1 MAFVLNCNYYKY
13 EYNSKNQH
21 HCQRYLRRVKIMNN
35 QNKNNQIII
44 YNTEDGE
51 TKIEVKMKNE
61 TVWLSQKQMAE
72 LFDCSVDNISLHLK
86 NIYFEGELAENS
98 TTEESSVVQI
108 EGGRRI
114 NRPIRIY
121 NLDTIISVGYRINSL
136 RGTQF
141 RIWATQKLKEYIIK
155 GFVMDDKR
163 LKEAGGGNYW
173 KELLARIR
181 DIRSSEKM
189 LYRQV
194 LDLYATSADYDP
206 KSLHSI
212 KFFKIVQN
220 KLHYAIH
227 KQTASEV
234 IYNRADSGKEFMG
247 LTVFAGDLPV
257 LEEVRIAKNYL
268 SAQELEKLNRLVSA
282 YFELAE
288 LRAMDQR
295 VMYMADHIAS
305 LDKLLSDYGKGVL
318 IDAGKVTHKKAI
330 EKAENEYKKFQAKT
344 LSPIEKSY
352 LESVKLLGKKV
363 EKKIKDKN

>member
-1 MAFVLNCNYYKY
+1 MT
-13 EYNSKNQH
+13 NQD
-21 HCQRYLRRVKIMNN
+21 
-35 QNKNNQIII
+35 KNNQIII

-51 TKIEVKMKNE
+51 TKIEVRMKNE

-86 NIYFEGELAENS
+86 NVFKEGELSEDS
-98 TTEESSVVQI
+98 VTEEYSVTASDGKNYIVKH
-108 EGGRRI
+108 
-114 NRPIRIY
+114 Y
-121 NLDTIISVGYRINSL
+121 NLDAIISVGYRINSL

-155 GFVMDDKR
+155 GFVMDDER

-173 KELLARIR
+173 KELLSRIR

-288 LRAMDQR
+288 LRAMDQQ
-295 VMYMADHIAS
+295 VMHMTDHIAS

-318 IDAGKVTHKKAI
+318 IDAGKVTHKKAVK
-330 EKAENEYKKFQAKT
+330 KAENEYRKFQAKT
-344 LSPIEKSY
+344 LSSVEKAY
-352 LESVKLLGKKV
+352 LKNIKLLGKK
-363 EKKIKDKN
+363 

>member
-1 MAFVLNCNYYKY
+1 
-13 EYNSKNQH
+13 
-21 HCQRYLRRVKIMNN
+21 MNK
-35 QNKNNQIII
+35 QDQNNQIII

-51 TKIEVKMKNE
+51 TKIEVRMKNE

-86 NIYFEGELAENS
+86 NVFKEGELSEDS
-98 TTEESSVVQI
+98 VTEEYSVTASDGKNYIVKH
-108 EGGRRI
+108 
-114 NRPIRIY
+114 Y
-121 NLDTIISVGYRINSL
+121 NLDAIISVGYRINSL

-155 GFVMDDKR
+155 GFVMDDER

-173 KELLARIR
+173 KELLSRIR

-288 LRAMDQR
+288 LRAMDQQ
-295 VMYMADHIAS
+295 VMHMTDHIAS

-318 IDAGKVTHKKAI
+318 IDAGKVTHKKAVK
-330 EKAENEYKKFQAKT
+330 KAENEYRKFQAKT
-344 LSPIEKSY
+344 LSSVEKAY
-352 LESVKLLGKKV
+352 LKNIKLLGKK
-363 EKKIKDKN
+363 

>member
-1 MAFVLNCNYYKY
+1 MTD
-13 EYNSKNQH
+13 QD
-21 HCQRYLRRVKIMNN
+21 
-35 QNKNNQIII
+35 KNNQIII
-44 YNTEDGE
+44 YNIEDGE
-51 TKIEVKMKNE
+51 TKIDVRMKNE

-72 LFDCSVDNISLHLK
+72 LFDCSVDNIGLHLK
-86 NIYFEGELAENS
+86 NIFKESELSENS
-98 TTEESSVVQI
+98 VTEEYSVTATDGKNYLVKH
-108 EGGRRI
+108 
-114 NRPIRIY
+114 Y
-121 NLDTIISVGYRINSL
+121 NLDAIISVGYRINSL

-141 RIWATQKLKEYIIK
+141 RQWATVRLREYLVQGFTMNDEFLKNN
-155 GFVMDDKR
+155 
-163 LKEAGGGNYW
+163 GGGLYW
-173 KELLARIR
+173 KKLLSRIR

-194 LDLYATSADYDP
+194 LDLYATSADYNS
-206 KSLHSI
+206 KSLHSV

-220 KLHYAIH
+220 KLHYAVH

-234 IYNRADSGKEFMG
+234 IYNRADSDKEFMG

-288 LRAMDQR
+288 LRAMDHQ
-295 VMYMADHIAS
+295 VMRMADHIES

-318 IDAGKVTHKKAI
+318 IDAGKVTYKKAI
-330 EKAENEYKKFQAKT
+330 EKAENEYKKYQIKT
-344 LSPIEKSY
+344 ISPVEKAY
-352 LESVKLLGKKV
+352 LENIKLLEKKI

>member
-1 MAFVLNCNYYKY
+1 MKKDNQKSQIVIYKA
-13 EYNSKNQH
+13 ENGQ
-21 HCQRYLRRVKIMNN
+21 VKIDVRF
-35 QNKNNQIII
+35 
-44 YNTEDGE
+44 E
-51 TKIEVKMKNE
+51 NE

-72 LFDCSVDNISLHLK
+72 LFDCSVDNVGLHLK
-86 NIYFEGELAENS
+86 NIYLEAELAENL
-98 TTEESSVVQI
+98 TTEESSLVQI
-108 EGGRRI
+108 EGSRQI
-114 NRPIRIY
+114 NRPIKLY
-121 NLDTIISVGYRINSL
+121 NLEAIISVGYRINSS

-141 RIWATQKLKEYIIK
+141 RIWATERLKEYIIK
-155 GFVMDDKR
+155 GFTMNDEF
-163 LKEAGGGNYW
+163 LKNNGGGVYW
-173 KELLARIR
+173 KNLLSRIR

-220 KLHYAIH
+220 KLHYAVH
-227 KQTASEV
+227 KETAAEV
-234 IYNRADSGKEFMG
+234 IYNRADSDKEFMG

-268 SAQELEKLNRLVSA
+268 SGKELEKLNRLVSA

-288 LRAMDQR
+288 LRAMDKQ
-295 VMYMADHIAS
+295 VMHMTDHIAS

-330 EKAENEYKKFQAKT
+330 EKAENEYKKYQIKT
-344 LSPIEKSY
+344 LSPVEKAY
-352 LESVKLLGKKV
+352 LESIKLLEKKV
-363 EKKIKDKN
+363 EKKVKNNKSKK